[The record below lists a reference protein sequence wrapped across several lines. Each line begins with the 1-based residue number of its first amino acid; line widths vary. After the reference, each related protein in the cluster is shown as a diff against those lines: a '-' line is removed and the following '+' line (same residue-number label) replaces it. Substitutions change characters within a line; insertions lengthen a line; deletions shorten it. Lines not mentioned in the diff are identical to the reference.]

1 MKKLS
6 LTLITAMLLFAAF
19 TPGQWLHRQRATV
32 ASPVTRVTL
41 DRGYYA
47 GTAAN
52 FADLRVVRD
61 GSEVPFLLVTAH
73 ASRQTVNVP
82 VRLVNK
88 ETRAGTL
95 FITLEFEKQ
104 REPHNQIELD
114 VSREDFRSQLK
125 LEASDDGRQ
134 WATVRQS
141 AYIFRYQT
149 DAGQAAE
156 HTILRY
162 PDSRRRFL
170 RLAIGGWPDPTQ
182 FLGAAVRRDS
192 SAEAI
197 RSEIWSVK
205 DPAGVTKNRTTC
217 TVLATGSR
225 APRDTAKLTLSAG
238 RQTFYRSVTVEQ
250 SADGKNWGWLGAGAI
265 YRVPREESLTVSFPE
280 TQLPMQRLCIFQGD
294 DEPVSLVG
302 VQLLGVDREV
312 RFRSEAAGT
321 YWLYYGSPKAVPPEY
336 DLVRTAGDEFHGA
349 AQAGSLGPREENPDY
364 RPPPE
369 PVKPW
374 TERFPGVLYGVLA
387 ITVAGLGWMAIRLL
401 RT

>member
-6 LTLITAMLLFAAF
+6 LTLLTASLLFAAF
-19 TPGQWLHRQRATV
+19 TTGQWLHRQRVTV

-47 GTAAN
+47 GTAPS

-61 GSEVPFLLVTAH
+61 GNEVPFLLVTAH
-73 ASRQTVNVP
+73 ARRQTANVP

-95 FITLEFEKQ
+95 FVTLEFEKQ
-104 REPHNQIELD
+104 REPHNQVELD
-114 VSREDFRSQLK
+114 VSRDDFRSPVTI
-125 LEASDDGRQ
+125 EASDDGRQ

-141 AYIFRYQT
+141 AYIFRYHT
-149 DAGQAAE
+149 DSGQAAE
-156 HTILRY
+156 HTTLRY

-170 RLAIGGWPDPTQ
+170 RLAIGGWPDPSQ
-182 FLGAAVRRDS
+182 FQGAKVRRDS
-192 SAEAI
+192 SAEAS

-217 TVLATGSR
+217 TVLDTGTR
-225 APRDTAKLTLSAG
+225 APRDTAQLTLAAG

-250 SADGKNWGWLGAGAI
+250 SADGKYWGWVGAGAI
-265 YRVPREESLTVSFPE
+265 YRVPGEESLTVSFPE
-280 TQLPMQRLCIFQGD
+280 TQLPLQRLCIFQGD
-294 DEPVSLVG
+294 DEPVLLAR

-321 YWLYYGSPKAVPPEY
+321 YGLYYGAPNASSPEY
-336 DLVRTAGDEFHGA
+336 DLARTAGDEFHGA
-349 AQAGSLGPREENPDY
+349 AQAGSLGPREANPDY

-374 TERFPGVLYGVLA
+374 TERFPGLLYGVLA
-387 ITVAGLGWMAIRLL
+387 ITAAGLGWMALRLL
-401 RT
+401 RA